1 MSGNSKSRTKSKEVV
16 KTKSTRRTNGSMYR
30 EFHCVTLAIHHKYV
44 IPTHETSHAIEFCME
59 KKRLVIVNYHG
70 LDSIALNDALFVV
83 HDQGQVGKELKHFVQ
98 PASQPKQ
105 DWRCNL

>member
-1 MSGNSKSRTKSKEVV
+1 
-16 KTKSTRRTNGSMYR
+16 MYR
-30 EFHCVTLAIHHKYV
+30 VFHCVTLAIHHKYV
-44 IPTHETSHAIEFCME
+44 IPTHETSHAIEFCLE

-83 HDQGQVGKELKHFVQ
+83 HDHGQVGKELKHIVQ

-105 DWRCNL
+105 DWRCNHFCIPPKVIRIIHLKDRIRT